1 MAINCE
7 GILTGWAT
15 VQVVEYWIYA
25 VASITR
31 KSAVVKKFGNMV
43 P

>member
-15 VQVVEYWIYA
+15 VQVVEFWIYA
-25 VASITR
+25 VASFTG
-31 KSAVVKKFGNMV
+31 KSTVAKKFGDMV